1 MNIEENLLGQASGV
15 AYASSQFKLNFGLM
29 GNIDCMIGLSGKERL
44 EVRVGVCVGCILN
57 SFSVFFLNS
66 DVLFYHRVGGVGVVV

>member
-1 MNIEENLLGQASGV
+1 
-15 AYASSQFKLNFGLM
+15 M

-44 EVRVGVCVGCILN
+44 EERVGVSVGCILN

-66 DVLFYHRVGGVGVVV
+66 DVLFVHCVGGVGVVA

>member
-1 MNIEENLLGQASGV
+1 
-15 AYASSQFKLNFGLM
+15 M

-57 SFSVFFLNS
+57 SFSVFFFNS
-66 DVLFYHRVGGVGVVV
+66 DVSFMRCVGGVGGVA

>member
-1 MNIEENLLGQASGV
+1 
-15 AYASSQFKLNFGLM
+15 M
-29 GNIDCMIGLSGKERL
+29 GNIDCMIGLFGKERL

-66 DVLFYHRVGGVGVVV
+66 DVLSFDRVGGVGVVA